1 MRKLHLSPIEI
12 LPAITPEDRK
22 FAEKI
27 SNDFSLPL
35 DEISW
40 LVRDIRHDLQ
50 DDLSEMRNDSSLQ
63 DDFNRY
69 HDRLF
74 SADAEVQSVTITTNK
89 GDVLISKSDNWFRQF
104 SDLLIK
110 LQQELTTDLYIETKT
125 LNRFS
130 RTFPFNKIFIYFF
143 SNTNL
148 NDNQRRIA
156 EGLFLIHFRQKG
168 YKEILSEEEFNRGE
182 ETLIPGKKIKEGYPD
197 WKHYIS
203 NTIRSRELRLLKE
216 ILH

>member
-12 LPAITPEDRK
+12 LPAITPEDRE

-27 SNDFSLPL
+27 STDFSLPL

-40 LVRDIRHDLQ
+40 LVRDIRHDIQ
-50 DDLSEMRNDSSLQ
+50 DDLSELRNDSSLQ

-69 HDRLF
+69 HDLLF
-74 SADAEVQSVTITTNK
+74 AADAEVQSVTIATNK
-89 GDVLISKSDNWFRQF
+89 GNVLISRSDDWFNHF
-104 SDLLIK
+104 SDLIRK
-110 LQQELTTDLYIETKT
+110 LQKELSTDLYHETKK
-125 LNRFS
+125 LNQFS

-143 SNTNL
+143 TDTNL

-168 YKEILSEEEFNRGE
+168 YKEILSEEEFNLGE
-182 ETLIPGKKIKEGYPD
+182 ESLIPGKKIKEGYPD

-203 NTIRSRELRLLKE
+203 DRIRSRELRLLKD